1 MLRRILVP
9 LDGSRLA
16 ETALPYALSCAQAT
30 GFLSTSKNFHSHVTL
45 LHVLPATKEG
55 GSDPHAVDP
64 LDWRLRKLEA
74 TMYLEEMSARFADKG
89 IEAEP
94 VLLTGD
100 AAERI
105 VEFAREKDVDLI
117 VMSSHGKTGLSSW
130 NVSSV
135 VQKVL
140 LTTHTSMMVIP
151 AYHAREVSFGQLNY
165 RRIAVPLDGSQRA
178 ECVVPIVKALVQA
191 HDAEAAL
198 ITAVPRPEM
207 VRQSPLSNEDR
218 ALSDKIVARNRA
230 AAEKYLARLKT
241 QIGSDA
247 SNHLLVS
254 DDVTESLHEF
264 VRRHEA
270 DLVVFSAHGSSGNR
284 KRRYGSIV
292 TNFIAYGSAPLLII
306 QDISAEEMKKTAAEA
321 VAEERAY
328 NGMGART
335 VVNAPAA
342 A

>member
-30 GFLSTSKNFHSHVTL
+30 DSRIILV
-45 LHVLPATKEG
+45 HVLPATNGDESEG
-55 GSDPHAVDP
+55 RTVDP

-74 TMYLEEMSARFADKG
+74 TMYLEEMSERFGGAG
-89 IEAEP
+89 VEAES
-94 VLLTGD
+94 VLLMGE

-105 VEFAREKDVDLI
+105 VEFARERDVDLI
-117 VMSSHGKTGLSSW
+117 VMSSHGQTGLSSW

-151 AYHAREVSFGQLNY
+151 AYHARDASFDRLRL

-178 ECVVPIVKALVQA
+178 ECVVPIVKAIVEA
-191 HDAEAAL
+191 HGAQAAL
-198 ITAVPRPEM
+198 VTAVARPEM
-207 VRQSPLSNEDR
+207 VRRAPLSAEDR
-218 ALSDKIVARNRA
+218 ALADKIVARNRA
-230 AAEKYLARLKT
+230 AAEKYLAQLKT
-241 QIGSDA
+241 RLGGDA
-247 SNHLLVS
+247 SSHLLVS
-254 DDVTESLHEF
+254 SDVTESLHEF
-264 VRRHEA
+264 VRDHEV

-306 QDISAEEMKKTAAEA
+306 QDIPAEEIKKTAAEV
-321 VAEERAY
+321 VAEEQAY

-335 VVNAPAA
+335 VVNAPTAA
-342 A
+342 

>member
-1 MLRRILVP
+1 MLQRILVP

-16 ETALPYALSCAQAT
+16 ETALPYALTSAQAT
-30 GFLSTSKNFHSHVTL
+30 ESQVILV
-45 LHVLPATKEG
+45 HVLPATKDG
-55 GSDPHAVDP
+55 GSDAHTVDP

-74 TMYLEEMSARFADKG
+74 SMYLEEMSARFVEAGVEADS
-89 IEAEP
+89 
-94 VLLTGD
+94 VLLMGD

-105 VEFAREKDVDLI
+105 VEFARERDVELI

-151 AYHAREVSFGQLNY
+151 AYHARAVSFGRLRF

-178 ECVVPIVKALVQA
+178 ECVVPIVKAFVQA
-191 HDAEAAL
+191 HGAEAAL
-198 ITAVPRPEM
+198 ITAVARPEM
-207 VRQSPLSNEDR
+207 VRRAPLSAEDA
-218 ALSDKIVARNRA
+218 ALTDEIVARNRA
-230 AAEKYLARLKT
+230 AADKYLTHLKT
-241 QIGSDA
+241 RVGSEA
-247 SNHLLVS
+247 STHLLVS
-254 DDVTESLHEF
+254 EDVTESLHEF
-264 VRRHEA
+264 VRRNEA

-306 QDISAEEMKKTAAEA
+306 QDIPAEEMEKTAAEV
-321 VAEERAY
+321 VAEENAY

-335 VVNAPAA
+335 VINAPAA

>member
-16 ETALPYALSCAQAT
+16 ETALPYALTCAQAT
-30 GFLSTSKNFHSHVTL
+30 DSHIILV
-45 LHVLPATKEG
+45 HVLQTAKG
-55 GSDPHAVDP
+55 DGSDAHTVDP

-74 TMYLEEMSARFADKG
+74 SMYLEEISTLFADTG

-94 VLLTGD
+94 VLLMGE
-100 AAERI
+100 APERI
-105 VEFAREKDVDLI
+105 VEFARERDVDLI

-140 LTTHTSMMVIP
+140 QTTHTSMMVIP
-151 AYHAREVSFGQLNY
+151 AYYARNVAFGELRH
-165 RRIAVPLDGSQRA
+165 RRIVVPLDGSQRA
-178 ECVVPIVKALVQA
+178 ECVVPIVKAFVQA
-191 HDAEAAL
+191 HGAEAFLLTIVA
-198 ITAVPRPEM
+198 RPEM
-207 VRQSPLSNEDR
+207 VRRAPLSTEEI
-218 ALSDKIVARNRA
+218 ALADKIVDRNRA
-230 AAEKYLARLKT
+230 AAEKYLAHLQTRIDT
-241 QIGSDA
+241 EA
-247 SNHLLVS
+247 SSHLLVS

-264 VRRHEA
+264 VRRQEA

-284 KRRYGSIV
+284 KRRYGSVV
-292 TNFIAYGSAPLLII
+292 TNFIAYGSVPLLII
-306 QDISAEEMKKTAAEA
+306 QDIPPEEIKKTAAEV
-321 VAEERAY
+321 VAEESAN

>member
-1 MLRRILVP
+1 MLRRIIVP
-9 LDGSRLA
+9 LDGSPLA
-16 ETALPYALSCAQAT
+16 ETALPYALTCAQVT
-30 GFLSTSKNFHSHVTL
+30 DSDVFLV
-45 LHVLPATKEG
+45 HVLPATKEG
-55 GSDPHAVDP
+55 SAGAHTVDP

-74 TMYLEEMSARFADKG
+74 TMYLEEMTALFGREG
-89 IEAEP
+89 VEAKP
-94 VLLTGD
+94 MLLMGD

-105 VEFAREKDVDLI
+105 VEFARERDADLI

-151 AYHAREVSFGQLNY
+151 AYYARNLSFGQLRY

-178 ECVVPIVKALVQA
+178 ECVVPIVKAFVKA
-191 HDAEAAL
+191 HDAQAHL
-198 ITAVPRPEM
+198 ITAVARPEM
-207 VRQSPLSNEDR
+207 VRRAPLSAEDT
-218 ALSDKIVARNRA
+218 ALADKVVARNRA
-230 AAEKYLARLKT
+230 AAEKYLSQLRT
-241 QIGSDA
+241 RIGNEA
-247 SNHLLVS
+247 SSHLLVS
-254 DDVTESLHEF
+254 NDVTESLHEF
-264 VRRHEA
+264 VRRNEA

-292 TNFIAYGSAPLLII
+292 TNFIAYGSAPMLII
-306 QDISAEEMKKTAAEA
+306 QDIPPEEIKKTAAEV

>member
-9 LDGSRLA
+9 LDGSQLA
-16 ETALPYALSCAQAT
+16 ETALPYALTYAQAT
-30 GFLSTSKNFHSHVTL
+30 ESQVILV
-45 LHVLPATKEG
+45 HVLPATKDG
-55 GSDPHAVDP
+55 GSDAQTVDP

-74 TMYLEEMSARFADKG
+74 TMYLEEMSARFVDAGVKADS
-89 IEAEP
+89 
-94 VLLTGD
+94 VLLMGD

-105 VEFAREKDVDLI
+105 VEFAGERDADLI

-151 AYHAREVSFGQLNY
+151 AYYARHVSFGQLRF
-165 RRIAVPLDGSQRA
+165 RRIVVPLDGSQRA
-178 ECVVPIVKALVQA
+178 ECVVPSVKAFVQA
-191 HDAEAAL
+191 YDAEAVL
-198 ITAVPRPEM
+198 VTAVARPEM
-207 VRQSPLSNEDR
+207 VRRAPLSAEET
-218 ALSDKIVARNRA
+218 ALSDKIVARNRT
-230 AAEKYLARLKT
+230 AAEKYLSQLKT
-241 QIGSDA
+241 RVGSDA
-247 SNHLLVS
+247 STHLLVS

-264 VRRHEA
+264 VRRQKA

-306 QDISAEEMKKTAAEA
+306 QDIPAEEIKKTAAEV
-321 VAEERAY
+321 VAEESDY